1 MNHMTPR
8 TIETIS
14 QDGILARN
22 KVLRQTYILLGMN
35 VLFSAL
41 CAYAGMLMNIGR
53 INPLIAIVALVGL
66 SIAIRANRTNGLGI
80 VLLFALTGFLGLYI
94 ANVLNLFVAYGMGSV
109 VVKALVGTG
118 IIFFGLSAYVL
129 FTGTNFTF
137 LGAFLFT
144 GLLVAFLAGL
154 GAMFFNMTA
163 LSVAVSA
170 AFLVIFSGFVLYDT
184 SRIIEGEETNY
195 ISATLE
201 LFLDI
206 FNIFV
211 SLLNILSAFNRN

>member
-41 CAYAGMLMNIGR
+41 CAYIGMRMGIRVPTLLYVIGWFG
-53 INPLIAIVALVGL
+53 LIYGVQ
-66 SIAIRANRTNGLGI
+66 ANRNNGLGI
-80 VLLFALTGFLGLYI
+80 ILLFALTGFLGFSI
-94 ANVLNLFVAYGMGSV
+94 SNLLTLFMSAGMGSV

-118 IIFFGLSAYVL
+118 IIFFALSAYVL

-137 LGAFLFT
+137 LGGFLFT
-144 GLLVAFLAGL
+144 GMLVAFLAGI
-154 GAMFFNMTA
+154 GAALFGMTA

-170 AFLVIFSGFVLYDT
+170 AFLVIFSGYVLYDT

-195 ISATLE
+195 ISATLD
-201 LFLDI
+201 LFLNI
-206 FNIFV
+206 FNIFL

>member
-1 MNHMTPR
+1 MNHMNPR
-8 TIETIS
+8 TIEAIS

-41 CAYAGMLMNIGR
+41 CAYVGMLMGIRVHYG
-53 INPLIAIVALVGL
+53 IALLGIMALSWGVQ
-66 SIAIRANRTNGLGI
+66 ANRNNGLGI
-80 VLLFALTGFLGLYI
+80 VLLFAFTGLLGFYV
-94 ANVLNLFVAYGMGSV
+94 AYVLNMFVAYGLGSV

-118 IIFFGLSAYVL
+118 IIFFALSAYVL

-137 LGAFLFT
+137 LGGFLFT

-154 GAMFFNMTA
+154 GATIFHMTA

-170 AFLVIFSGFVLYDT
+170 AFLVICSGLVLFHT

-195 ISATLE
+195 ITATMD
-201 LFLDI
+201 LFMAL

>member
-1 MNHMTPR
+1 MNHMNPR

-66 SIAIRANRTNGLGI
+66 SVAIRANRTNGLGI
-80 VLLFALTGFLGLYI
+80 ILLFALTGFLGLYI

-170 AFLVIFSGFVLYDT
+170 AFLVIFSGYVLYDT

-195 ISATLE
+195 ISATLD

>member
-1 MNHMTPR
+1 MNHMNPH

-66 SIAIRANRTNGLGI
+66 SVAIRANRTNGLGI
-80 VLLFALTGFLGLYI
+80 ILLFALTGFLGLYI

-129 FTGTNFTF
+129 FTGINFTF

-170 AFLVIFSGFVLYDT
+170 AFLVIFSGYVLYDT

-195 ISATLE
+195 ISATLD

>member
-1 MNHMTPR
+1 MNHMNPR
-8 TIETIS
+8 TIEAIS

-170 AFLVIFSGFVLYDT
+170 AFLVIFSGYVLYDT

-195 ISATLE
+195 ISATLD
-201 LFLDI
+201 LFMDI

>member
-1 MNHMTPR
+1 MNHMNPR

-35 VLFSAL
+35 VLCSAL

-170 AFLVIFSGFVLYDT
+170 AFLVIFSGYVLYDT

-195 ISATLE
+195 ISATLD
-201 LFLDI
+201 LFMDI

>member
-1 MNHMTPR
+1 MHHMNPR

-170 AFLVIFSGFVLYDT
+170 AFLVIFSGYVLYDT

-195 ISATLE
+195 ISATLD
-201 LFLDI
+201 LFMDI